1 MGALNVHEINRSG
14 HYIQMEQ
21 HIFGIFIDYRV
32 HRKEGVAI
40 YNATQVTLQ
49 QKPWFCWTKNV
60 FLNNIEGFNQ

>member
-49 QKPWFCWTKNV
+49 QKPWFC
-60 FLNNIEGFNQ
+60 